1 MIDGSFFLIYQI
13 IKRGG
18 EVMVQLKLVF
28 QLENMTLP
36 LEMERVM
43 VSFLKAAVHKYSPE
57 LFEKL
62 YSKERS
68 IMKTYTFSKYLPGAK
83 FTNNK
88 IQLSQNRFVVFFS
101 DSNFAQLL
109 EFYNAF
115 VGMRRE
121 KYPME
126 HNSMTLIQIV
136 TQKREEITDSEIVV
150 KMQSPLI
157 ARRHASTTNQDE
169 YYCYHQ
175 EQFSEVVKENV
186 TLFVQRMAEDVSLE
200 NFSIVPVK
208 GKKVVVTNFKTRI
221 DANLGV
227 YKITGSKE
235 LLNLL
240 YLSGVGVRRSS
251 GNGKFE
257 LLW

>member
-1 MIDGSFFLIYQI
+1 MV
-13 IKRGG
+13 KKKGG
-18 EVMVQLKLVF
+18 GVMVQFKLVF
-28 QLENMTLP
+28 QLENAILP

-43 VSFLKAAVHKYSPE
+43 VSFLKAAVYKYSHDM
-57 LFEKL
+57 FERL

-68 IMKTYTFSKYLPGAK
+68 IMKTYTFSKYLPRAK
-83 FTNNK
+83 FINNT
-88 IQLSQNRFVVFFS
+88 IQLSQDRFVVFFS

-115 VGMRRE
+115 LGMRKE
-121 KYPME
+121 KYPLE

-136 TQKREEITDSEIVV
+136 TQKRREITDSEIVV

-157 ARRHASTTNQDE
+157 ARRHDSTTNHDEYFCYYQDE
-169 YYCYHQ
+169 
-175 EQFSEVVKENV
+175 FAEVVKENV
-186 TLFVQRMAEDVSLE
+186 TFFVEHMEEDVSLD

-208 GKKVVVTNFKTRI
+208 GKKVVVPNFKTKI
-221 DANLGV
+221 DGNLGIF
-227 YKITGSKE
+227 KITGSKE

-240 YLSGVGVRRSS
+240 YLSGLGARRNS